1 MSTRKVRRKFVIVH
15 SIPKVQVLFQL
26 AQDMIYSVCNKD
38 IRYKSSDFA
47 ATYMCKLNGVGISPV
62 FTILPTTTFGILL
75 FDKLG
80 DTRRED
86 EKM

>member
-1 MSTRKVRRKFVIVH
+1 MIVH

-26 AQDMIYSVCNKD
+26 AQDMIYSVYNKD
-38 IRYKSSDFA
+38 IRYRSSESA
-47 ATYMCKLNGVGISPV
+47 ATYMCKLNGVGIIPV
-62 FTILPTTTFGILL
+62 FTMLPTTTFGVLF

-80 DTRRED
+80 DSRRED